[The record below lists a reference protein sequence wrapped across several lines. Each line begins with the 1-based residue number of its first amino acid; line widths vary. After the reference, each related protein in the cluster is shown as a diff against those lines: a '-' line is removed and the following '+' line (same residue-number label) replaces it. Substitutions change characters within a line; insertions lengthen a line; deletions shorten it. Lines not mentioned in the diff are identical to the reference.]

1 MPTYFPHSSTRAP
14 ETVPRLRIGT
24 MDGQRLAGEGDA
36 RTHLLGF
43 WNSGTP
49 LSWLLELDIG
59 RSGTNR
65 ELRPEY
71 D

>member
-1 MPTYFPHSSTRAP
+1 
-14 ETVPRLRIGT
+14 